1 MMISSKG
8 RYALRVMIDLA
19 EHADEGYI
27 PLQTIAARQGISEK
41 YLESILAVLSKAR
54 LLDAVRG
61 KGGGYR
67 LSRPAKDYT
76 AFEILS
82 LTEGTLAPV
91 TCLESGQQ
99 CENAETAGRF
109 RCGRGST
116 GRLPHT
122 SAATRWRI
130 WHGWK
135 SHCSTPNFEAPA
147 AKKGPRP
154 GFWPGEVGVV
164 GFDCGAC
171 RGLGYEVRSHWISC
185 IYKIAPAEGKVCRTL
200 SRRNF
205 FRVRPHFLQSGIFTD
220 KIALVLEGSGWNLT
234 LEFTTLP

>member
-19 EHADEGYI
+19 EHAHEGYI

-99 CENAETAGRF
+99 CENAE
-109 RCGRGST
+109 
-116 GRLPHT
+116 
-122 SAATRWRI
+122 
-130 WHGWK
+130 
-135 SHCSTPNFEAPA
+135 N
-147 AKKGPRP
+147 
-154 GFWPGEVGVV
+154 
-164 GFDCGAC
+164 
-171 RGLGYEVRSHWISC
+171 
-185 IYKIAPAEGKVCRTL
+185 CRTL
-200 SRRNF
+200 PLWQGLDRTIAAYLGSYTLGDLARMEK
-205 FRVRPHFLQSGIFTD
+205 PLQH
-220 KIALVLEGSGWNLT
+220 AEL
-234 LEFTTLP
+234 